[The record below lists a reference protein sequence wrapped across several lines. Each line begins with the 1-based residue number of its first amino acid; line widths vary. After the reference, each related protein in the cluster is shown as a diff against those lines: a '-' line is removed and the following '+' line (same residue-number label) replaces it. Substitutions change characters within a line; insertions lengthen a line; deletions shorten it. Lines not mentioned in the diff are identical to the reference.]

1 MDMEIAA
8 GKYLPRLLP
17 RLATPMEEGW
27 YLSKFVWTRLCKMT
41 ATSAEVLLPSLS
53 REDLILLHLVG
64 RHDARK
70 EQRTDG

>member
-1 MDMEIAA
+1 
-8 GKYLPRLLP
+8 
-17 RLATPMEEGW
+17 
-27 YLSKFVWTRLCKMT
+27 MT

-64 RHDARK
+64 RHDAKK